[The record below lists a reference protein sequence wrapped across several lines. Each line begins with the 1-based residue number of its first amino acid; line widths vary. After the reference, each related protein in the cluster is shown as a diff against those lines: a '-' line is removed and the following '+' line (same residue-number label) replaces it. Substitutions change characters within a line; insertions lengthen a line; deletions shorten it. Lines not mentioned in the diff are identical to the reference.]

1 MSSEKEVVPLSL
13 ARQPVFDAEQHLW
26 GYELFAVSGA
36 GQLSAVAF
44 DADTVASALASSTY
58 MGLQQMLDRG
68 RKIMVRF
75 SEQNILEKLPYAL
88 PPKRT
93 ALKILGRPFRE
104 PGFEEALIRLKAEGY
119 LVVVEAVG
127 GKTPE
132 SLLKLADIVH
142 VEVAGQ
148 NRDELGGFHRKM
160 APYHCSLMA
169 GQVQNQ
175 PLMSVCKDVGFHLFQ
190 GGYFKQPE
198 PISVKKLSSNQVS
211 RFQLMRLIEQEDP
224 DFDQLTE
231 AIRTDVSI
239 SFRLLS
245 YINSAAYGFRQ
256 KIQSIRDAINMLGW
270 QKMRNWIRVIVLND
284 IAQSQKGSELV
295 VLSAQRGKFLEQIAT
310 DHDFW
315 GFNPESLFLLG
326 MFSLLDAMINRPMT
340 DIVQHLPLEDKL
352 KSALCR
358 DANNEYSPL
367 LRLSETIEDGQWD
380 AAEKAIQN
388 LGLDGEKV
396 RTAFRDALIWG
407 DEMAG
412 LTSEIASKNP

>member
-1 MSSEKEVVPLSL
+1 MTTGKEVAALSL
-13 ARQPVFDAEQHLW
+13 ARQPIFDAEQHLW

-36 GQLSAVAF
+36 GQLAAVEF
-44 DADTVASALASSTY
+44 DTDTVAGTLASGTY
-58 MGLQQMLDRG
+58 MGLQQMLDHG

-75 SEQNILEKLPYAL
+75 SAKNVLDKLPYAL

-93 ALKILGRPFRE
+93 AVKILGRPAGE
-104 PGFEEALIRLKAEGY
+104 PGFEDTLAQLKADGY
-119 LVVVEAVG
+119 MLVVEAAG
-127 GKTPE
+127 GATPE
-132 SLLKLADIVH
+132 SLLKIADIVH

-148 NRDELGGFHRKM
+148 NRDELNGFQKKIE
-160 APYHCSLMA
+160 PFGCLSLA
-169 GQVQNQ
+169 GQVQSQ
-175 PLMSVCKDVGFHLFQ
+175 PLMTVCKDVGFQLFQ

-198 PISVKKLSSNQVS
+198 QISVKKLSSNQVS
-211 RFQLMRLIEQEDP
+211 RLQLMRLIEQEDP
-224 DFDQLTE
+224 DLERLSE

-270 QKMRNWIRVIVLND
+270 KKMRNWVRVVVLND
-284 IAQSQKGSELV
+284 MAQSQKGSELV
-295 VLSAQRGKFLEQIAT
+295 VLSAQRGKFLEQIAR

-326 MFSLLDAMINRPMT
+326 MFSLLDAMINRPMPE
-340 DIVQHLPLEDKL
+340 IVQYLPLEDKL

-358 DANNEYSPL
+358 DANNEYAPL
-367 LRLSETIEDGQWD
+367 LRLSEIIEEGQWD

-388 LGLDGEKV
+388 LGLDGGKV
-396 RTAFRDALIWG
+396 RKAFRDALAWG
-407 DEMAG
+407 DEMTRLTLAAG
-412 LTSEIASKNP
+412 SKNS